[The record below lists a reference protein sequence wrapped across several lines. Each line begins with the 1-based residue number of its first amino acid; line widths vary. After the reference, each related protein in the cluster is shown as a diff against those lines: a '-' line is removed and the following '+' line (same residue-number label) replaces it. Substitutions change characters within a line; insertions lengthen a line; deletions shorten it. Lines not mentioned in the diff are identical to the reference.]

1 MFEYK
6 LYVHNKILP
15 FFKQEFVPKIDF
27 SFGEPYLKDDFIPHA
42 EK

>member
-6 LYVHNKILP
+6 LYVHNKVIP
-15 FFKQEFVPKIDF
+15 FFKQEFVQKTDF
-27 SFGEPYLKDDFIPHA
+27 SFGEPYLNDDFIPDA